1 MMIANEGISEKYLS
15 IWLKLLVRLVKLQ
28 VVILLMGFALVFQV
42 YNFRSL
48 IFVKNGTWR
57 ISLTL

>member
-28 VVILLMGFALVFQV
+28 IVILLMGFALVFQV

-48 IFVKNGTWR
+48 IFVKMGPGEY
-57 ISLTL
+57 L